1 MMRTRMVRYR
11 VKADRAAENVRYVE
25 DVFAALA
32 RESPSDVRYAVF
44 RLDDGVSFV
53 HLVSLEGPEDT
64 NALRAL
70 PEFETF
76 LAGIKDRCEEAPVT
90 VALQE
95 VGSYRVFSTSTPPNT

>member
-11 VKADRAAENVRYVE
+11 VRADRAEENVRYVE
-25 DVFAALA
+25 NVFAALE
-32 RESPSDVRYAVF
+32 RESPPGVRYAVF

-53 HLVSLEGPEDT
+53 HLVSLEGPDDT

-70 PEFETF
+70 PEFDAF
-76 LAGIKDRCEEAPVT
+76 LAGIRDRCEEAPVT

-95 VGSYRVFSTSTPPNT
+95 VGSYRVFSTSTPPGT